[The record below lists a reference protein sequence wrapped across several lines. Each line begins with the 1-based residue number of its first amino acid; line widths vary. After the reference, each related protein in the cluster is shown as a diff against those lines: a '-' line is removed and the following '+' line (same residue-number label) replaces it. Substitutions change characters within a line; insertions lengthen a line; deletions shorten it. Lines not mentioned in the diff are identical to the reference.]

1 MITDEYSRTEAE
13 ELDYRK
19 RTAEAAEQFWSEVRE
34 YCETKQ
40 IELLDAK
47 LAIRV
52 MCGTPPWDA
61 WSYVY
66 PDNSSYGVVE
76 RKSKADAILSR
87 DDIAELVKWAKARS
101 SELYALDLKE
111 WDWSFKDSELSLRL
125 LIACSE
131 EQLQKN
137 NGIVT
142 PNISSTM
149 LGAIREL
156 NKMYEYDGANY
167 YADKARAV
175 IFLHEDALED

>member
-1 MITDEYSRTEAE
+1 MNSSEYAETEDLE
-13 ELDYRK
+13 YK
-19 RTAEAAEQFWSEVRE
+19 QRTAEAAEQFWKEVTE
-34 YCETKQ
+34 YCDSKA
-40 IELLDAK
+40 ISFKDAK

-66 PDNSSYGVVE
+66 PEEAVLPVVN
-76 RKSKADAILSR
+76 RKAKADAILQR
-87 DDIAELVKWAKARS
+87 DDIRDLVKWAKNRS

-156 NKMYEYDGANY
+156 NKMYEYDTANY

-175 IFLHEDALED
+175 IFLHEDDLED